1 MTGKP
6 AVPLGG
12 AMPVAAP
19 SLATCGVPVAL
30 PRRAAGGA
38 QWAVLDTGTHHFQ
51 HGPIDLIVRV
61 DSPESLALEAAWQ
74 RFAVILPELVAELP
88 VLRTVQPTIC
98 TPSPPEMVRAL
109 PSTHS
114 NVIPRKTTCE
124 TSFMVTSPGRTET
137 MVVAFRMSDGGQK

>member
-88 VLRTVQPTIC
+88 LHLTRYHGCGLGEYLDDEQTLAVLVCRLNSLAQGY
-98 TPSPPEMVRAL
+98 SGVR
-109 PSTHS
+109 
-114 NVIPRKTTCE
+114 
-124 TSFMVTSPGRTET
+124 
-137 MVVAFRMSDGGQK
+137 